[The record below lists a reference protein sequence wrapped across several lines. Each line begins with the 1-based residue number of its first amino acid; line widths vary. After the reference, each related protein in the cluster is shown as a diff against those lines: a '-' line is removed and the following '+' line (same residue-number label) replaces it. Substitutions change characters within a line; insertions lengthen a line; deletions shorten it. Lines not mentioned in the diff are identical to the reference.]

1 MGGKEGAKDG
11 GGAYTAPLGYDI
23 HLCLFAKFDFKYL
36 QCHKSWLKQITCK
49 VLLSENWLVRRMA
62 PLEAASMFYLVKYKT
77 IRYTAATLSSFKQSE
92 KVKACSLSLE

>member
-1 MGGKEGAKDG
+1 MGGSKRWREGEKKREAS
-11 GGAYTAPLGYDI
+11 TAPLGYDI

-36 QCHKSWLKQITCK
+36 QCHKSWLKQITRK

-77 IRYTAATLSSFKQSE
+77 IRYTAATLSSFKQ
-92 KVKACSLSLE
+92 

>member
-1 MGGKEGAKDG
+1 MEGGRERGFP
-11 GGAYTAPLGYDI
+11 APLGYDI

-36 QCHKSWLKQITCK
+36 QCHKSWLKQITRK

-77 IRYTAATLSSFKQSE
+77 IRYTATTLSSFKQ
-92 KVKACSLSLE
+92 

>member
-1 MGGKEGAKDG
+1 M

>member
-1 MGGKEGAKDG
+1 MEGREIEREEEGEEKRKAS
-11 GGAYTAPLGYDI
+11 AAPLGYDI

-36 QCHKSWLKQITCK
+36 QCHKSWLKQITGK

-77 IRYTAATLSSFKQSE
+77 IR
-92 KVKACSLSLE
+92 